1 MTAFQYFHKN
11 REQVVIDT
19 ILKYFP
25 EISDSKISMFSRIG
39 EIYRIWNSRINVIS
53 RKDFDNFYIHHV
65 LHSLSIAK
73 FIHFAGKTR
82 ILDVGTG
89 GGFPG
94 IPLAVMFP
102 DSDFFLLDSIEKK
115 IRVVSSVA
123 GEMNLDNVITIRKRI
138 EDEKNLYD
146 FIISRAV
153 TRFPEF
159 VKLTGKNID
168 PVNKNQIKNGI
179 IYLKGGD
186 LTSELGPYLRTTI
199 IKNIHD
205 FFSEP
210 YFETKKILYLP
221 F

>member
-1 MTAFQYFHKN
+1 
-11 REQVVIDT
+11 VIDI

-25 EISDSKISMFSRIG
+25 EITDSQINRFSRLG
-39 EIYRIWNSRINVIS
+39 DIYKTWNSRINVIS

-65 LHSLSIAK
+65 LHSLAIAK
-73 FIHFAGKTR
+73 FIHFIGKTR

-94 IPLAVMFP
+94 IPIAIMFP
-102 DSDFFLLDSIEKK
+102 DAEFFLLDSIEKK
-115 IRVVSSVA
+115 IKVVWSVA
-123 GEMNLDNVITIRKRI
+123 GELNLNNVYAIRKRI
-138 EDEKNLYD
+138 EEEKNRFD

-153 TRFPEF
+153 TAFPDF
-159 VKLTGKNID
+159 VKLTRKNID
-168 PVNKNQIKNGI
+168 AENKNQVRNGI

-186 LTSELGPYLRTTI
+186 LSAELGPYLKTTI
-199 IKNIHD
+199 IKNIAD

-221 F
+221 L